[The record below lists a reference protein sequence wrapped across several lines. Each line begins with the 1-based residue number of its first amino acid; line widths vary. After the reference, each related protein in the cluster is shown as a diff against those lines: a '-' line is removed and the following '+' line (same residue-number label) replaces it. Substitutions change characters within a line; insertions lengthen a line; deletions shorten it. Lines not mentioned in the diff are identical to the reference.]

1 MHTSI
6 YLSRFLALLLCIVF
20 PLYIAIRGSASLS
33 DIAFLLSS
41 LSSRAEALH
50 AEITSPLAAPPEP
63 IFKEA
68 FEASAEPAKPVRTPN
83 GGRRKRDT
91 SLPDGLAHCI
101 NSFEQYPFL
110 AEKVLQ
116 RKHAR
121 YSKQTPAQKVISNNL
136 GYPAHFEKARKGI
149 EVNARFSE
157 KIAQIAREAYHTG
170 PLALEDN
177 EDAEFG
183 VVDLAFAH
191 LSRDWSTQGVKERQA
206 VFPPVLDGLEQ
217 HFGGNGGREQG
228 ACTRK
233 RLASDL
239 ADLGYDVTANE
250 LDYGSIL
257 AYHLLTNHTSSLH
270 QHTLQPFVTKWTHQ
284 ANPSSRYST
293 LTVPDHWPNKAVK
306 LVEGDFL
313 EMFPED
319 GEFDAVVTLFFID
332 ISNNVIDFLSNIHR
346 LLKPGGVWINLGPLK
361 WGTHTALQL
370 SAEEVLQLADTLGFD
385 VDHTSRKSIDSL
397 YSEQPETL
405 LKFTYGECLPFSC
418 DGLLMRRAVTQF
430 WSATKRG

>member
-1 MHTSI
+1 MRKSI
-6 YLSRFLALLLCIVF
+6 FLTRFLPLLLCVVF
-20 PLYIAIRGSASLS
+20 PLYLALRGSTSLS
-33 DIAFLLSS
+33 DIALLLSS
-41 LSSRAEALH
+41 LSERVEVLH
-50 AEITSPLAAPPEP
+50 VAGTSPLAAPPAP
-63 IFKEA
+63 LSKIA
-68 FEASAEPAKPVRTPN
+68 FEASAEPGKPPRAPE
-83 GGRRKRDT
+83 GGRSKIYP

-110 AEKVLQ
+110 AEQVLQ

-121 YSKQTPAQKVISNNL
+121 YANQTPAQKAISNKL
-136 GYPAHFEKARKGI
+136 GYPTHFENARKGI
-149 EVNARFSE
+149 DVNARFSE
-157 KIAQIAREAYHTG
+157 QIAHIAREKYHTG
-170 PLALEDN
+170 QRALEDE

-183 VVDLAFAH
+183 VVDLAFGH
-191 LSRDWSTQGVKERQA
+191 LSRDWSTQGAKERQA

-217 HFGGNGGREQG
+217 HFGGNGRGKKVLVPG
-228 ACTRK
+228 SGMG
-233 RLASDL
+233 RLASDI

-257 AYHLLTNHTSSLH
+257 TYHLLTNHTSSLH

-284 ANPSSRYST
+284 ANPSSRYT
-293 LTVPDHWPNKAVK
+293 ALTVPDHWPNKAVK

-313 EMFPED
+313 DMFPRD

-332 ISNNVIDFLSNIHR
+332 IGTNVVDFLSNIHR

-370 SAEEVLQLADTLGFD
+370 SAEEVLELADMLGFD

-397 YSEQPETL
+397 YVEQPETF
-405 LKFTYGECLPFSC
+405 LKFIYGECLAFSYEE
-418 DGLLMRRAVTQF
+418 
-430 WSATKRG
+430 